1 MRVGAWM
8 RSGSEGEG
16 VDGNGEVVGE
26 DWCTVRL

>member
-1 MRVGAWM
+1 MDE

-26 DWCTVRL
+26 LWVRIGVR